1 GRRVLGEPGADRRER
16 RREGAAPD
24 DRHGEPRVRRRDPR
38 ALRAST
44 RHHAARRC
52 RDPVVP
58 PPQRA
63 RRLPAAGGLPR
74 PPRQG
79 RVPGTIR
86 RRLPAQAGRRRELRP
101 LVRDAVRAR
110 AHRGH
115 RDPRSCPD
123 RRRAPAGRCVRRRL
137 DPGGGPDAVRGA
149 PRPAVP
155 TRERRL
161 SRPRVHPVRHRVVP
175 VPHAATGRTPRERVV
190 LRLQPREDLPMSDR
204 PNGRRTAILG
214 GGKMGEALLSGL
226 IRSGG
231 RTPDELIVTCRRDE
245 RARELAGKYGVT
257 ATLDNGEATRWADVL
272 VLMAKP
278 QDMEILVEQIR
289 EHVSTSDL
297 VISFAAGIRTSCV
310 EKHLP
315 DDVPVVR
322 VMSNVPVMVD
332 EAMSVI
338 AAGSHAGDED
348 LSVAEELLGYV
359 GKVLRLKETHLDA
372 VTATSGSGPAYF
384 FLLAEAMIEACILL
398 GLSRDVATEL
408 IVQTMLGSAKMLRDT
423 GRHPV
428 ELREM
433 VTSPGGTT
441 IEAIRR
447 LEEAG
452 VRAAFLNAIDAAK
465 RRSEELARGDD
476 EEERS

>member
-1 GRRVLGEPGADRRER
+1 MSERER
-16 RREGAAPD
+16 
-24 DRHGEPRVRRRDPR
+24 
-38 ALRAST
+38 ST
-44 RHHAARRC
+44 
-52 RDPVVP
+52 
-58 PPQRA
+58 
-63 RRLPAAGGLPR
+63 
-74 PPRQG
+74 
-79 RVPGTIR
+79 
-86 RRLPAQAGRRRELRP
+86 
-101 LVRDAVRAR
+101 
-110 AHRGH
+110 
-115 RDPRSCPD
+115 
-123 RRRAPAGRCVRRRL
+123 
-137 DPGGGPDAVRGA
+137 
-149 PRPAVP
+149 
-155 TRERRL
+155 
-161 SRPRVHPVRHRVVP
+161 
-175 VPHAATGRTPRERVV
+175 
-190 LRLQPREDLPMSDR
+190 
-204 PNGRRTAILG
+204 GRRTAFLG

-231 RTPDELIVTCRRDE
+231 RMPDELMVTCRRDE

-278 QDMEILVEQIR
+278 QDMEVLLDQIR
-289 EHVSTSDL
+289 EHVTTDDL
-297 VISFAAGIRTSCV
+297 VISFAAGIRTSFV
-310 EKHLP
+310 EKHMP
-315 DDVPVVR
+315 DDVAVVR

-338 AAGSHAGDED
+338 SAGNNATDAD
-348 LSVAEELLGYV
+348 LAVAEELLGYV

-476 EEERS
+476 EEERA